1 PLLSLAPEMLS
12 PFYQDWVY
20 SWLPMKFM
28 IEGLREIF
36 FFGKGLSWN
45 TPVTVLVW
53 IGIVSMVT
61 ILATTFKR
69 SVVKGHKTELN
80 A

>member
-1 PLLSLAPEMLS
+1 MLS

-28 IEGLREIF
+28 IEGLRESSSSE
-36 FFGKGLSWN
+36 KDCWN